1 MSNPIY
7 NILSFSMME
16 DEGEKIH
23 RTACEMVKLLL
34 SKTKNQAEY
43 QEKYNRLLEGVVR
56 II

>member
-16 DEGEKIH
+16 DEDKEIH